1 VYPALAVLQALKQ
14 IGELSSPLV
23 KHQLLW
29 VGGSDGMEVELVDR
43 ADVDFEGIQAAGVH
57 GVGLRALPGNTL
69 RLGRGFMQSRRILSQ
84 FRPDVMFFT
93 GGYIAVPMALAGRS
107 VSSLL
112 YVPDIEPGLALKT
125 TSRYADHVAVSTDES
140 MEYFPGRSGI
150 TVTGYPVRPELSTT
164 SVEIARQ
171 TLGLSEDLPTLLV
184 FGGSKGAR
192 SINRA
197 LLSVLEDLLYE
208 MQVVHISGKFD
219 WDEVKTARA
228 KISGERQERYRAFPY
243 LHEEMGA
250 ALRAADLVISRAGA
264 STLGEFPAFGLPAI
278 LVPYPHAWRYQRV
291 NAAFL
296 EERGAAIVIEDSE
309 LTDQFLPQVRA
320 LMGEQIRLDEM
331 RQAMRRLAKPAAAN
345 HIARILL
352 ELAGE
357 SQQERM

>member
-1 VYPALAVLQALKQ
+1 MYPALAVLQALKQ
-14 IGELSSPLV
+14 IDESSDPQV
-23 KHQLLW
+23 EHQVLW

-43 ADVDFEGIQAAGVH
+43 AGVNFEGIPAAGIH
-57 GVGLRALPGNTL
+57 GVGLRALPGNVL
-69 RLGRGFMQSRRILSQ
+69 RLGGGFTQSRRILSR
-84 FRPDVMFFT
+84 FRPDALFFT

-107 VSSLL
+107 VPSTL

-125 TSRYADHVAVSTDES
+125 ASRFADRIAVSADQS
-140 MEYFPGRSGI
+140 MEYFPGQSGV
-150 TVTGYPVRPELSTT
+150 TVTGYPVRPELVKT
-164 SVEIARQ
+164 SVEIAHQ
-171 TLGLSEDLPTLLV
+171 TLGLSVDLPTLLA

-197 LLSVLEDLLYE
+197 LLSVLVDLLDE
-208 MQVVHISGKFD
+208 MQVVHISGRLD
-219 WDEVKTARA
+219 WDEVKKARA
-228 KISGERQERYRAFPY
+228 EMSGERQERYRAFPY

-250 ALRAADLVISRAGA
+250 ALRAADLVIARAGA
-264 STLGEFPAFGLPAI
+264 STLGEFPAFALPAI

-296 EERGAAIVIEDSE
+296 EERGAAVVIEDSE
-309 LTDQFLPQVRA
+309 LTDQLLPRVRA

-331 RQAMRRLAKPAAAN
+331 SQAMRRLARPGAAN